1 MSTPTRAELA
11 GNVSQLKAV
20 SEQII
25 MEIRMLDER
34 VSGLYAFIQQ
44 LPNYDEMV
52 EQLKEKAKQNENE
65 NEKKL
70 EI

>member
-1 MSTPTRAELA
+1 MSTPTRSELA
-11 GNVSQLKAV
+11 GKVGQLKAV

-25 MEIRMLDER
+25 MEMRMLDER
-34 VSGLYAFIQQ
+34 ISGVYAFIQQ
-44 LPNYDEMV
+44 LPNYDEIV
-52 EQLKEKAKQNENE
+52 EQLKEKAKQNN

>member
-11 GNVSQLKAV
+11 SKVGQLKAAL
-20 SEQII
+20 EQII
-25 MEIRMLDER
+25 LEMRMLDER
-34 VSGLYAFIQQ
+34 ISGVYAFIQQ
-44 LPNYDEMV
+44 LPNYDEIV

-65 NEKKL
+65 KKL

>member
-11 GNVSQLKAV
+11 GKVSQLKAV

-25 MEIRMLDER
+25 MEMRMLDER
-34 VSGLYAFIQQ
+34 ISGLYAFIQQ

-52 EQLKEKAKQNENE
+52 EQLKEKAKQNKND
-65 NEKKL
+65 KKL

>member
-11 GNVSQLKAV
+11 SKVGQLKAI

-25 MEIRMLDER
+25 VEMRMLDER
-34 VSGLYAFIQQ
+34 ISGVYAFIQQ
-44 LPNYDEMV
+44 LPNYDEIV
-52 EQLKEKAKQNENE
+52 EQLKEKAKQNN
-65 NEKKL
+65 NEKKI

>member
-11 GNVSQLKAV
+11 SKVGQLKAV

-25 MEIRMLDER
+25 MEMRMLDER
-34 VSGLYAFIQQ
+34 ISGVYAFIQQ
-44 LPNYDEMV
+44 LPNYDEIV
-52 EQLKEKAKQNENE
+52 EQLKEKAKQNEND
-65 NEKKL
+65 KKL

>member
-11 GNVSQLKAV
+11 GKIIQLKTI

-25 MEIRMLDER
+25 MEIKMLDER

-52 EQLKEKAKQNENE
+52 EQLKEKAKKNN

>member
-11 GNVSQLKAV
+11 GKVGQLKTI

-25 MEIRMLDER
+25 MEMRMLDER
-34 VSGLYAFIQQ
+34 ISGVYAFIQQ
-44 LPNYDEMV
+44 LPNYDEIV
-52 EQLKEKAKQNENE
+52 EQLKEKAKQNN

>member
-11 GNVSQLKAV
+11 GKVSQLKAV

-34 VSGLYAFIQQ
+34 ISGLYAFIQQ

-52 EQLKEKAKQNENE
+52 EQLKEKAKQNKND
-65 NEKKL
+65 KKL

>member
-11 GNVSQLKAV
+11 GKIGQLKAV

-25 MEIRMLDER
+25 MEMRMLDER
-34 VSGLYAFIQQ
+34 ISGVYAFIQQ
-44 LPNYDEMV
+44 LPNYDEIV

-65 NEKKL
+65 KKL

>member
-25 MEIRMLDER
+25 MEMRMLDER
-34 VSGLYAFIQQ
+34 ISGLYAFIQQ
-44 LPNYDEMV
+44 LPNYDEIV
-52 EQLKEKAKQNENE
+52 EQLKEKAKQNKND
-65 NEKKL
+65 KKL

>member
-11 GNVSQLKAV
+11 GHVSQLKAV

-25 MEIRMLDER
+25 MEMRMLDER
-34 VSGLYAFIQQ
+34 ISGLYAFIQQ
-44 LPNYDEMV
+44 LPNYDEIV
-52 EQLKEKAKQNENE
+52 EQLKEKAKQNKND
-65 NEKKL
+65 KKL

>member
-11 GNVSQLKAV
+11 GKVSQLKAV

-25 MEIRMLDER
+25 MEMRMLDER
-34 VSGLYAFIQQ
+34 ISGLYAFIQQ

-52 EQLKEKAKQNENE
+52 EQLKEKAKQNKND
-65 NEKKL
+65 KKV

>member
-11 GNVSQLKAV
+11 GKVAQLKAV

-25 MEIRMLDER
+25 MEMRMLDER
-34 VSGLYAFIQQ
+34 ISGLYAFIQQ
-44 LPNYDEMV
+44 LPNYDEIV
-52 EQLKEKAKQNENE
+52 EQLKEKAKQNEND
-65 NEKKL
+65 KKL

>member
-11 GNVSQLKAV
+11 GKIGQLKAV

-25 MEIRMLDER
+25 MEMRMLDER
-34 VSGLYAFIQQ
+34 ISGVYAFIQQ
-44 LPNYDEMV
+44 LPNYDEIV
-52 EQLKEKAKQNENE
+52 EQLKEKAKQNEND
-65 NEKKL
+65 KKL